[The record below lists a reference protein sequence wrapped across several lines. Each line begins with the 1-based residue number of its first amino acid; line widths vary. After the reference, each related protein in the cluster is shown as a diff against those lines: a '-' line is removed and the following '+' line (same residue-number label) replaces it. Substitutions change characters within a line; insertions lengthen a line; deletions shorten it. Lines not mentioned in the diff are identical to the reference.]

1 MTNRAKQKD
10 YRGVPPL
17 PPLIPLPPPSQRIKL
32 VIKPKELKHIE
43 PGAIVDIMWHGGPQR
58 VTFLGLGAGE
68 MYRFAD
74 GLGNQIYV
82 NPRSSDLKWM
92 EAV

>member
-1 MTNRAKQKD
+1 MPDN
-10 YRGVPPL
+10 L
-17 PPLIPLPPPSQRIKL
+17 PLPPPPAQRRQM
-32 VIKPKELKHIE
+32 VIKPKELKPIV
-43 PGAIVDIMWHGGPQR
+43 PGALVLIMWHRGPQHA
-58 VTFLGLGAGE
+58 TFLGLGAGE

-74 GLGNQIYV
+74 GLGNQLYV